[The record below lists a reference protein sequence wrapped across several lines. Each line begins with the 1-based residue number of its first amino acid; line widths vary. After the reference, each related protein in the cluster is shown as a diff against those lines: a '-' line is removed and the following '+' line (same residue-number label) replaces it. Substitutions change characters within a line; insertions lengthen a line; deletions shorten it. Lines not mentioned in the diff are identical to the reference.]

1 MVGQGSTG
9 VKDNTLPSLPNQMQI
24 KLKAAEQQIP
34 PPAASLRTPGTISP
48 RPPPLAPF
56 LLPLSLRHLLLLPS
70 SALPFLLIVLA
81 TELRE
86 LTGGGDGCSE
96 AFTTKII

>member
-34 PPAASLRTPGTISP
+34 PPAASLWTPGTVPPAP
-48 RPPPLAPF
+48 RLFPF
-56 LLPLSLRHLLLLPS
+56 ASFLSTTSSSSLHLLSL
-70 SALPFLLIVLA
+70 FL
-81 TELRE
+81 
-86 LTGGGDGCSE
+86 
-96 AFTTKII
+96 